1 MTLSVQNKRL
11 QAGFQSFTTALPWV
25 LHLGRAHRPLFQNVG
40 SLKTDVLLHPAFSE
54 SHLRSRLPRTATISH
69 SAHRVP
75 VSNFGV
81 RKPLFSVQTKAD
93 SPSSLRPN
101 PSGQAHGATCHFLV
115 SATGERGKEQW
126 AGRGQVPAGPQMP
139 RAPPWVGDWGSPH
152 CRLQATSHPWL
163 PSPETH
169 RRPDHLPTKTLGSGI
184 GGNIIYYFESE
195 LPDPAGDRGG
205 KETGL

>member
-1 MTLSVQNKRL
+1 MTLSVQSKRL
-11 QAGFQSFTTALPWV
+11 QAGFQSFTAALLWV
-25 LHLGRAHRPLFQNVG
+25 LHLGQAHRPLFQNVG
-40 SLKTDVLLHPAFSE
+40 SLKTDVLLHPALSE

-81 RKPLFSVQTKAD
+81 RKPLFSVQTKAE

-139 RAPPWVGDWGSPH
+139 RAPPWVGDGVPSLSPSGHITHPGSLLL
-152 CRLQATSHPWL
+152 RL
-163 PSPETH
+163 
-169 RRPDHLPTKTLGSGI
+169 
-184 GGNIIYYFESE
+184 
-195 LPDPAGDRGG
+195 
-205 KETGL
+205 KETRPSSHKDTWKWAQRQYHLSL